1 MAICHQAHTDD
12 QAMANKRK
20 ITYAYHLPG
29 WKFEGGNREALKAGR
44 RITPDE
50 YEEEMIGSLFCP
62 GCYTNVERTPKEKDL
77 FTNQRDPFY
86 RHLRRW
92 SHVACVLR
100 AKKPVGK
107 RYDTWEEARRAVEH
121 EHLAVVK
128 EFLQEKPEIDLVPGE
143 EYDETPV
150 EDVDGPLSEV
160 PIGRHQGESFELPSK
175 ISTVA
180 GICRSFEKNKD
191 KYFVLPGAIHAVKL
205 AELLTDVSD
214 VDYSILDRTQSP
226 HLYYGKILSSHNAGS
241 SDHSI
246 RMTRL
251 ICNSAVKDFYLK
263 LPNGF
268 CRDKGITNDSKGRIV
283 MFFGTITSSGIGLA
297 TTGLVWGEIALG
309 PQKYN
314 ELLMPE

>member
-1 MAICHQAHTDD
+1 
-12 QAMANKRK
+12 MANKRK
-20 ITYAYHLPG
+20 IAYAHHLPG
-29 WKFEGGNREALKAGR
+29 WKFAGGSREALKTSR
-44 RITPDE
+44 RVAPDE
-50 YEEEMIGSLFCP
+50 YEEEMIGNLFCP
-62 GCYTNVERTPKEKDL
+62 GCFTNVERTPKEKDL

-107 RYDTWEEARRAVEH
+107 RYDTWEEAKRAVEH

-128 EFLQEKPEIDLVPGE
+128 EFLQERPEIELLPSD

-150 EDVDGPLSEV
+150 EDMDGGPSEV

-180 GICRSFEKNKD
+180 GICRNFEKNKD

-205 AELLTDVSD
+205 AELLTDVANINYD
-214 VDYSILDRTQSP
+214 ILNGVQSAR
-226 HLYYGKILSSHNAGS
+226 LYYGKIISSHNAGKRS
-241 SDHSI
+241 FST

-251 ICNSAVKDFYLK
+251 VCNPAVKDFYLK
-263 LPNGF
+263 LPDGF
-268 CRDKGITNDSKGRIV
+268 CQDKGITDNSEGRIV
-283 MFFGTITSSGIGLA
+283 MFFGKITESGIGLA
-297 TTGLVWGEIALG
+297 ATKLSWGEIALV
-309 PQKYN
+309 PPKYN
-314 ELLMPE
+314 EMFIS